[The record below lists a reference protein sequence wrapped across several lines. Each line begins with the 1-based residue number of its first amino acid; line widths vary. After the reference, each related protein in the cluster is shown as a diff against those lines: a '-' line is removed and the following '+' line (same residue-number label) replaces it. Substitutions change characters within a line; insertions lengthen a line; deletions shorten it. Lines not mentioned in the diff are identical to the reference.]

1 MFETL
6 QPPPS
11 ERAKAWFAPNIVY
24 GVWCVLGASGV
35 FLSFWKHGAYAR
47 LGFVSYT
54 TEFALALYF
63 FLAARSRPHTERDVS
78 TRSVI
83 LFLLGM
89 IPTFATM
96 FRM

>member
-11 ERAKAWFAPNIVY
+11 ERAKGCFAPTVVY

-35 FLSFWKHGAYAR
+35 FISFWKHGAYAR

-54 TEFALALYF
+54 AEFVLALYF
-63 FLAARSRPHTERDVS
+63 LLRARSRPHTQRDVS
-78 TRSVI
+78 ARSVI

-89 IPTFATM
+89 VPTFMTM
-96 FRM
+96 FRI